1 MDKIKRHK
9 CTFLAEQVMGD
20 DSVGGIRSSVAKWSR
35 HLRPDAQPPLDN
47 THAILRAWTAA
58 VMIMIMT
65 VMASMRKTMLIP

>member
-20 DSVGGIRSSVAKWSR
+20 DRVGGIRSSVAKWSR
-35 HLRPDAQPPLDN
+35 HLRPDGQPPLDN
-47 THAILRAWTAA
+47 THAILSAWTA

-65 VMASMRKTMLIP
+65 VMASMKKTILIP